1 MCVQLDRTAL
11 AILLVMWVALGLP
24 PMGLFWRATPGWAMW
39 ALGALWTLAFAA
51 QQACPKRCPDRPQL
65 TVSAGPVFGGDD

>member
-1 MCVQLDRTAL
+1 VQLDRTAL

-24 PMGLFWRATPGWAMW
+24 PMGLFWHATPGWAMW

-51 QQACPKRCPDRPQL
+51 QQACPNR
-65 TVSAGPVFGGDD
+65 